1 MDVRLYDA
9 FPKLIDA
16 LVTMARDAGRL
27 PLADMG
33 AVLDRI
39 EKAGMY
45 RTMDG
50 RVVQMD
56 AESVAMARE
65 LIAAAVVFRDTALP
79 AVARGVQ
86 P

>member
-27 PLADMG
+27 PLAD
-33 AVLDRI
+33 
-39 EKAGMY
+39 
-45 RTMDG
+45 
-50 RVVQMD
+50 MD